1 MPTSDTIKFV
11 REDRIVEVKK
21 PDSNQTLLD
30 FIRTNLNKKGS
41 KSGCDEA
48 GCGACLVVLGQLEND
63 NIKYYAVN
71 SCIFLLPAL
80 NGKQLIIVEDLANAK
95 KKLHPVQDALI
106 KYNAQQCG
114 GCTSGFCMSLFAM
127 FKSHS
132 KFNDQVI
139 KENLSSNLCRCCGY
153 QTYFDA
159 AKSLNNKKKI
169 DHFSKNKKDT
179 IKLLKKIQNESII
192 FYKGGK
198 KYFAPRYVNELKKI
212 IKKNPDA
219 TILSGGTDVGL
230 TVTKERKDINS
241 IIFINS
247 VNELNYIRKNNK
259 YIEIGATTPLSAIS
273 NFIGKYYKDFASVLD
288 RYGSLAVRHQASIGG
303 NLATASPI
311 GDTSP
316 LLLALDSKI
325 VIEGRKKKVIP
336 VNSFFLSYRKTKLK
350 KDQFISK
357 IIIPLFPKNFFFAR
371 KVSKR
376 WDDDITTVL
385 LAFNAETKG
394 QLIKKIFIAYGGMDS
409 KPRRAFKCEK
419 ILLNQPITEKIID
432 KAKESIREDFSP
444 ISDVRASKNYRM
456 IVAQN
461 LLEKAMIEMKQKQLV
476 GLNA

>member
-11 REDRIVEVKK
+11 HDGRIIEVRN

-48 GCGACLVVLGQLEND
+48 ACGACIVVVGTLSKD
-63 NIKYYAVN
+63 DIKYRAVN

-80 NGKQLIIVEDLANAK
+80 NGKQLIVVEELASK
-95 KKLHPVQDALI
+95 SGKLHPVQEALV

-132 KFNDQVI
+132 RLDDHTI

-153 QTYFDA
+153 QCYFDA
-159 AKSLNNKKKI
+159 CKSLNGKKKT
-169 DHFSKNKKDT
+169 DNFSKNKKDT
-179 IKLLKKIQNESII
+179 IKLLKKIQNESIV
-192 FYKGGK
+192 FYKDGK
-198 KYFAPRYVNELKKI
+198 KYFAPRYISELKKI
-212 IKKNPDA
+212 IKKNSDA

-230 TVTKERKDINS
+230 TITKERKDINS

-247 VNELNYIRKNNK
+247 VDELNFIRKNNK
-259 YIEIGATTPLSAIS
+259 YIEIGATTPLSTIS
-273 NFIGKYYKDFASVLD
+273 NFIGKHYKDFASVLD
-288 RYGSLAVRHQASIGG
+288 RYGSLALRHQASIGG

-456 IVAQN
+456 LVAQN

-476 GLNA
+476 GLNV

>member
-1 MPTSDTIKFV
+1 MPASDTIKFV
-11 REDRIVEVKK
+11 REGRIVEVKK
-21 PDSNQTLLD
+21 PNSNQTLLD
-30 FIRTNLNKKGS
+30 FIRTNLDKKGS
-41 KSGCDEA
+41 KSGCDEG

-80 NGKQLIIVEDLANAK
+80 NGKQLIIVEDLANDK

-132 KFNDQVI
+132 KFDDQVI

-153 QTYFDA
+153 QSYFDA
-159 AKSLNNKKKI
+159 AKSLNQKKKI
-169 DHFSKNKKDT
+169 DHFSKSKKDT
-179 IKLLKKIQNESII
+179 IKLLKKIQNESVI

-259 YIEIGATTPLSAIS
+259 YIEIGATTPLSTIS
-273 NFIGKYYKDFASVLD
+273 NFIGKHYKDFASVLK
-288 RYGSLAVRHQASIGG
+288 RYGSLAIRNQATMAG
-303 NLATASPI
+303 NLGTASPV
-311 GDTSP
+311 GDTLP
-316 LLLALDSKI
+316 LLLVLDSK
-325 VIEGRKKKVIP
+325 VVLEGRKKRVIP
-336 VNSFFLSYRKTKLK
+336 INSFFLSYRKTKLK
-350 KDQFISK
+350 RGQFISK
-357 IIIPLFPKNFFFAR
+357 IIIPLFPKNFFFA
-371 KVSKR
+371 KKISKR
-376 WDDDITTVL
+376 WDDDISSVL
-385 LAFNAETKG
+385 LAFNAEIKG
-394 QLIKKIFIAYGGMDS
+394 QLIKKINIAMGGMDLRP
-409 KPRRAFKCEK
+409 KRAHKCEN
-419 ILLNQPITEKIID
+419 ILLNSPITEKIID
-432 KAKESIREDFSP
+432 KAKESLWEDFSP
-444 ISDVRASKNYRM
+444 ISDVRASKRYR
-456 IVAQN
+456 ITVAQN
-461 LLEKAMIEMKQKQLV
+461 LLEKAMVEMRQKILV
-476 GLNA
+476 GTSV

>member
-1 MPTSDTIKFV
+1 MAKDILHQG
-11 REDRIVEVKK
+11 I
-21 PDSNQTLLD
+21 
-30 FIRTNLNKKGS
+30 
-41 KSGCDEA
+41 
-48 GCGACLVVLGQLEND
+48 
-63 NIKYYAVN
+63 
-71 SCIFLLPAL
+71 
-80 NGKQLIIVEDLANAK
+80 LAN
-95 KKLHPVQDALI
+95 
-106 KYNAQQCG
+106 
-114 GCTSGFCMSLFAM
+114 
-127 FKSHS
+127 
-132 KFNDQVI
+132 
-139 KENLSSNLCRCCGY
+139 
-153 QTYFDA
+153 
-159 AKSLNNKKKI
+159 
-169 DHFSKNKKDT
+169 
-179 IKLLKKIQNESII
+179 
-192 FYKGGK
+192 
-198 KYFAPRYVNELKKI
+198 LKKI
-212 IKKNPDA
+212 IKKNSDA

-230 TVTKERKDINS
+230 TITKERKDINS

-247 VNELNYIRKNNK
+247 VDELNFIRKNNK
-259 YIEIGATTPLSAIS
+259 YIEIGATTPLSTIS
-273 NFIGKYYKDFASVLD
+273 NFIGKHYKDFASVLD

-336 VNSFFLSYRKTKLK
+336 VNSFFLAYRKTKLK
-350 KDQFISK
+350 KNQFISK

-456 IVAQN
+456 LVAQN

-476 GLNA
+476 GLDV

>member
-1 MPTSDTIKFV
+1 MPASDTIKFV
-11 REDRIVEVKK
+11 REGRIVEVKK
-21 PDSNQTLLD
+21 PNSNQTLLD
-30 FIRTNLNKKGS
+30 FIRTNLDKKGS

-80 NGKQLIIVEDLANAK
+80 NGKQLIIVEDLANDK

-153 QTYFDA
+153 QSYFDA
-159 AKSLNNKKKI
+159 AKSLNQKKKI
-169 DHFSKNKKDT
+169 DHFSKSKKDT
-179 IKLLKKIQNESII
+179 IKLLKKIQNESVI

-259 YIEIGATTPLSAIS
+259 YIEIGATTPLSTIS
-273 NFIGKYYKDFASVLD
+273 NFIGKHYKDFASVLK
-288 RYGSLAVRHQASIGG
+288 RYGSLAIRNQATMAG
-303 NLATASPI
+303 NLGTASPI
-311 GDTSP
+311 GDTLP
-316 LLLALDSKI
+316 LLLALDSK
-325 VIEGRKKKVIP
+325 VVLEGKKK
-336 VNSFFLSYRKTKLK
+336 
-350 KDQFISK
+350 
-357 IIIPLFPKNFFFAR
+357 
-371 KVSKR
+371 
-376 WDDDITTVL
+376 
-385 LAFNAETKG
+385 E
-394 QLIKKIFIAYGGMDS
+394 
-409 KPRRAFKCEK
+409 
-419 ILLNQPITEKIID
+419 
-432 KAKESIREDFSP
+432 
-444 ISDVRASKNYRM
+444 
-456 IVAQN
+456 
-461 LLEKAMIEMKQKQLV
+461 
-476 GLNA
+476 

>member
-30 FIRTNLNKKGS
+30 FIRTNLDKKGS
-41 KSGCDEA
+41 KSACDEA

-80 NGKQLIIVEDLANAK
+80 NGKQLIIVEDLANTK

-153 QTYFDA
+153 QSYFDA

-169 DHFSKNKKDT
+169 DHFSKSKKDT
-179 IKLLKKIQNESII
+179 IKLLKKIQNESVI
-192 FYKGGK
+192 FYKGDK

-230 TVTKERKDINS
+230 TITKERKDINS

-259 YIEIGATTPLSAIS
+259 YIEIGATTPLSTIS
-273 NFIGKYYKDFASVLD
+273 NFIGKHYKDFASVLK
-288 RYGSLAVRHQASIGG
+288 RYGSLAIRNQATMAG
-303 NLATASPI
+303 NLGTASPV
-311 GDTSP
+311 GDTLP
-316 LLLALDSKI
+316 LLLVLDSK
-325 VIEGRKKKVIP
+325 VVLEGRKKRVIP
-336 VNSFFLSYRKTKLK
+336 INSFFLSYRKTKLK
-350 KDQFISK
+350 RGQFISK
-357 IIIPLFPKNFFFAR
+357 IIIPLFPKNFFFA
-371 KVSKR
+371 KKISKR
-376 WDDDITTVL
+376 WDDDISSVL
-385 LAFNAETKG
+385 LAFNAEIKG
-394 QLIKKIFIAYGGMDS
+394 QLIKKINIAMGGMDLRP
-409 KPRRAFKCEK
+409 KRAHKCEN
-419 ILLNQPITEKIID
+419 ILLNSPITEKIID
-432 KAKESIREDFSP
+432 KAKESLWEDFSP
-444 ISDVRASKNYRM
+444 ISDVRASKRYR
-456 IVAQN
+456 ITVAQN
-461 LLEKAMIEMKQKQLV
+461 LLEKAMVEMKQKILV
-476 GLNA
+476 GTSV